1 MLLQFGT
8 LSEFSDKLTLDMVQ
22 EGGNSVR
29 SKAVWDEN
37 DT

>member
-1 MLLQFGT
+1 MWLQFGT
-8 LSEFSDKLTLDMVQ
+8 PSEFPDNLTLDMGQ

>member
-1 MLLQFGT
+1 MLLRFGT
-8 LSEFSDKLTLDMVQ
+8 LSEFLDNLALDMGQ
-22 EGGNSVR
+22 EGGYSVR